1 MDTLH
6 VGKHYNTRMYFRK
19 LYILVSLLACAGAAH
34 AASTHIDLDLSARHD
49 NNLSRGE
56 SGHDSFSDDVLDIA
70 PTLTHSILLTP
81 NSGVRFRGGL
91 RLAERAKYTELNLVA
106 ANIGASYRIQPVAGY
121 SAPWIELGARLER
134 ESYRDSDI
142 RSGGLLLAEAI
153 VGKRFTD
160 RIGGRAGFGWE
171 RRWADDMQVF
181 EWHRHRIFAMADY
194 KLGLETTLYA
204 SLSRDF
210 GDQVFTATPNPNFLK
225 YAKAV
230 ANDPVFGARRAYRLD
245 AISAALE
252 LGVSMPLNSSNTLD
266 VGVRRFHAD
275 ADGGHTYDDTVLRA
289 SWLYR
294 FR

>member
-1 MDTLH
+1 MDTLSD
-6 VGKHYNTRMYFRK
+6 GKDYNTRMYFNK
-19 LYILVSLLACAGAAH
+19 LYLAGLLLAWAGVSQ
-34 AASTHIDLDLSARHD
+34 AASTNVDLELSAWHD
-49 NNLSRGE
+49 DNLSRGE
-56 SGHDSFSDDVLDIA
+56 SGRDIFSDNVLDIA
-70 PTLTHSILLTP
+70 PTFTHSILLTP
-81 NSGVRFRGGL
+81 NSGLRFRGGL
-91 RLAERAKYTELNLVA
+91 HLAEHAKYTDLNLVA

-121 SAPWIELGARLER
+121 TSPWIELGARLER

-142 RSGGLLLAEAI
+142 RDGEFLVAEAI

-171 RRWADDMQVF
+171 RRWADDTQVF
-181 EWHRHRIFAMADY
+181 EWQRHRIFAIADY

-210 GDQVFTATPNPNFLK
+210 GDQVFTATPNPDFRE
-225 YAKAV
+225 YAKAI
-230 ANDPVFGARRAYRLD
+230 ANDPVFGARRAYRLG
-245 AISAALE
+245 AISDALE
-252 LGVSMPLNSSNTLD
+252 LGFSMPLNSSNTLD
-266 VGVRRFHAD
+266 VGVRRFRAD